1 MSKDICLKYTR
12 ITLSFFCIASSVFLL
27 VYAKFFESAMCLL
40 AGVSLFVLPY
50 IFDLFS
56 LRASRLA
63 ESLAVWV
70 IFGSLVLGETL
81 RFYEKIPHWDDQLHF
96 LSGALFCLCG
106 CAFFKESNTALG
118 AFSFSVMLA
127 TVWEL
132 IEFAFDSLFGT
143 NMQKDKPIK
152 PPVFKPDKVVQGIDI
167 GLVDTMT
174 DIIVGAFGALVVL
187 FLWLGAKDAFERAAF
202 PKLKRKEQ
210 NREA

>member
-1 MSKDICLKYTR
+1 VSKDICLKYTR

-50 IFDLFS
+50 IFELFS

-106 CAFFKESNTALG
+106 CAFFKERNTALG

-152 PPVFKPDKVVQGIDI
+152 PPVFNPGKVVQGIDI
-167 GLVDTMT
+167 GLSDTMT
-174 DIIVGAFGALVVL
+174 DIIVGSFGALLVL
-187 FLWLGAKDAFERAAF
+187 FLWFGAKGGFERTAF